1 MLNFVIFATLA
12 ANANP
17 NEQKCKMYFTFNQND
32 HTKKTIPA
40 LFVFTRN
47 SNTPSLKALCASV
60 IHKKQIT
67 IPESLPQTFIQ
78 QIKQQK
84 EDVMNCFRQ
93 LIQFIFTQ
101 NTQPEKLKTS
111 LYNQPLFE
119 HINLKSID
127 QLQAKVYIQQKKQYA
142 LLHLNLKRNGSELK
156 TSVNISP
163 ITQDSSTKKELT
175 HTWHISGQG
184 GIILTHDYSLQN
196 KTLDLE
202 SYDDNDLFG
211 ICQEDAC
218 LIL

>member
-127 QLQAKVYIQQKKQYA
+127 QLQAKVYIKQKKEYA
-142 LLHLNLKRNGSELK
+142 LLRLHLQRGASNNLRTE
-156 TSVNISP
+156 VNISP
-163 ITQDSSTKKELT
+163 ITKASSSKNGLT
-175 HTWHISGQG
+175 HIWHMSSQG
-184 GIILTHDYSLQN
+184 GMILTHDQTLLNKPLKREQN
-196 KTLDLE
+196 DE
-202 SYDDNDLFG
+202 DDEFG
-211 ICQEDAC
+211 IEGECI
-218 LIL
+218 IL